1 MSTTTTQT
9 TTAKD
14 ADKSAETDG
23 LWTAYEQD
31 RSVANCN
38 RLIEHYL
45 YMVRQIV
52 LRMSPTYN
60 TTVRDYDD
68 LVSNG
73 VLGLIDAIQRF
84 DRKRN
89 IKFETYAPQRIRGAI
104 LDYMRSQDWIPV
116 NTRKE
121 IKRIRQSIDRLTMEL
136 GYEPGRE
143 ELCERLG
150 ISKDELDKAM
160 MHEYQSSVVHF
171 ENLMSGATYQASFT
185 EQTEPVAIPEEDTAR
200 MPEENY
206 LENESKAKLAE
217 MIGQLNDRE
226 QMVLDLYYRRE
237 LRLKDIA
244 DVMGLT
250 ESRISQIHRGALRKL
265 SEKYTEEYAKL

>member
-1 MSTTTTQT
+1 MSTTTETTQDT
-9 TTAKD
+9 QVD
-14 ADKSAETDG
+14 A
-23 LWTAYEQD
+23 LWTAYEND
-31 RSVANCN
+31 KSVDNCN

-60 TTVRDYDD
+60 NTFRDYDD

-84 DRKRN
+84 DRSRS

-104 LDYMRSQDWIPV
+104 LDYMRAQDWIPA

-121 IKRIRQSIDRLTMEL
+121 IKKVRQSIDNLTMEL

-150 ISKDELDKAM
+150 MTKDELDRAL

-171 ENLMSGATYQASFT
+171 ENLMSSATYQASFQ
-185 EQTEPVAIPEEDTAR
+185 EQTEPVAVRDESTER
-200 MPEENY
+200 MPEENF
-206 LENESKAKLAE
+206 LENEGKAKLAE
-217 MIGQLNDRE
+217 MIRGLNEKEQL
-226 QMVLDLYYRRE
+226 VLDLYYNRE

-244 DVMGLT
+244 EVMDLT
-250 ESRISQIHRGALRKL
+250 ESRISQIHRGALKKL
-265 SEKYTEEYAKL
+265 SKRYTEEYARI